1 MRPILL
7 VFFSFIIYSCSND
20 IKDVN
25 RVLPNTESLAD
36 VAKDVEILYSDSAIV
51 KVRILSPTLKRY
63 KHNGDTYDEFPDGLK
78 VEFLDNNKRV
88 KSWLVAD
95 YALRKDRE
103 KKVYVERNVVL
114 YNKRND
120 KLETSELV
128 WDEEN
133 QEVYTSQH
141 IKISQPERGDT
152 SFGVGFKADQEFTRF
167 EIKNKFQGIKNVEEL
182 TKELEK

>member
-1 MRPILL
+1 MRYLGILIL
-7 VFFSFIIYSCSND
+7 IFLIACSND
-20 IKDVN
+20 IKEVN
-25 RVLPNTESLAD
+25 RLLPSKEIKAD
-36 VAKDVEILYSDSAIV
+36 VAHEVEILYSDSAIV

-63 KHNGDTYDEFPDGLK
+63 KHNGESYDEFPDGLK

-88 KSWLVAD
+88 KSWLEAD

-120 KLETSELV
+120 KLETSELI

-133 QEVYTSQH
+133 QEIYTSQH

-167 EIKNKFQGIKNVEEL
+167 EIKNKFQGIKNIEEL
-182 TKELEK
+182 TKALEN